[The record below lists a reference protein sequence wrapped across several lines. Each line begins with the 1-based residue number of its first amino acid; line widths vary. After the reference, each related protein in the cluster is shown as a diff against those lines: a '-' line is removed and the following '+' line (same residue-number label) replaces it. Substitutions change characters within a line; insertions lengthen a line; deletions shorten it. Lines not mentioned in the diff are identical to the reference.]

1 MMNKDLK
8 QLLKNEGYQV
18 LKKNGKLYL
27 IDLLGEFVDSIHNTE
42 DDLEAYVNKYIFE
55 YCS

>member
-18 LKKNGKLYL
+18 LKKNDKFYL

-42 DDLEAYVNKYIFE
+42 ADLEAYVDKYIFE